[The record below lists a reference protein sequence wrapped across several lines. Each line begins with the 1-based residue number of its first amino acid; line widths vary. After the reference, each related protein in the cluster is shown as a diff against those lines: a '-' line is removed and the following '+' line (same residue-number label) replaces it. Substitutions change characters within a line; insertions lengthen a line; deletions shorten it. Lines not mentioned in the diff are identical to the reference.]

1 MGAEVQLTDQTI
13 DLQQQVARLQALLEA
28 SRQVH
33 GTIHEE
39 DVLKSVLR
47 LVVRELE
54 MAGAAFIG
62 PELNEELNYGS
73 VDAETGTAQRYP
85 LYDRDGQKMADL
97 VVMPPDGRTLTLY
110 ESDFIEGLTLQ
121 ASVALENARNH
132 KRNVEYARV
141 QQDLDA
147 ARNIQRSL
155 LPQRL
160 PAIEGYSLGF
170 KSKTCYEVGGDYLDI
185 VEMPDGTVLLVVADV
200 AGKGLASAIVSVSFR
215 SAFRAAAT
223 LGLPLSEIATRMNQS
238 HWEEGDETRRRYVT
252 AIFTRFDPR
261 TGELEA
267 VNAGHNPGFVLRPDG
282 SLCQFEAAG
291 TPLGLL
297 PGMSYSSERCDF
309 PAGSRLLLYTDGLT
323 EAFCGDE
330 EFGSEQ
336 LIDNF
341 SRCQPQSADAILD
354 TLWRAIEDFCQG
366 GPQSDDMTA
375 LVLSH
380 IGEPCTAGSDLAG
393 EKAA

>member
-1 MGAEVQLTDQTI
+1 MTRFIFITG
-13 DLQQQVARLQALLEA
+13 
-28 SRQVH
+28 
-33 GTIHEE
+33 G
-39 DVLKSVLR
+39 
-47 LVVRELE
+47 VV
-54 MAGAAFIG
+54 
-62 PELNEELNYGS
+62 S
-73 VDAETGTAQRYP
+73 
-85 LYDRDGQKMADL
+85 
-97 VVMPPDGRTLTLY
+97 
-110 ESDFIEGLTLQ
+110 
-121 ASVALENARNH
+121 
-132 KRNVEYARV
+132 
-141 QQDLDA
+141 
-147 ARNIQRSL
+147 SL
-155 LPQRL
+155 
-160 PAIEGYSLGF
+160 
-170 KSKTCYEVGGDYLDI
+170 
-185 VEMPDGTVLLVVADV
+185 
-200 AGKGLASAIVSVSFR
+200 GKGLASAIVSVSFR

-223 LGLPLSEIATRMNQS
+223 LGLPLAEIATRMNQS

-267 VNAGHNPGFVLRPDG
+267 VNAGHNPGYVLHPNG
-282 SLCQFEAAG
+282 SLCQLDAVG

-297 PGMSYSSERCDF
+297 PGMSYTSERCDF
-309 PAGSRLLLYTDGLT
+309 PTGSRLLLYTDGLT

-375 LVLSH
+375 LVLSR
-380 IGEPCTAGSDLAG
+380 IGEPCTAGSDLVE